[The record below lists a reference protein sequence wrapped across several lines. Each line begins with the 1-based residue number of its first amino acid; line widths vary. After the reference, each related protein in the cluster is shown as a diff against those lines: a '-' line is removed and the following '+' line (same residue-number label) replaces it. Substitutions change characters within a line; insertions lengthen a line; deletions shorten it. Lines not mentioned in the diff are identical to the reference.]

1 MDDDCD
7 MNNVLRT
14 ANIILWMMTPLPLGL
29 AALSSVLRLR
39 PALVPIRNIGGRAS
53 GGHR

>member
-14 ANIILWMMTPLPLGL
+14 ANFILWMKTPLPLGL

-39 PALVPIRNIGGRAS
+39 PALVPIRNNGGRAS
-53 GGHR
+53 GRDR